1 MADPGLVSGE
11 QVEAYLSSPVVMDTL
26 DDDNDG
32 TIDTVAMAQV
42 LADSQAYFLATVRGM
57 YELPLTAPI
66 DPFVVTV
73 ILHIVHCQLVKRF
86 PERFKKGV
94 KICEEAK
101 ELLQDIRKGDLQLA
115 HPVRGDG
122 FTPQCASYEPRGY
135 EKLEGG
141 ESGQT

>member
-1 MADPGLVSGE
+1 MADPGLVTSD
-11 QVEAYLSSPVVMDTL
+11 QVEAYLSSPVVMDTF

-32 TIDTVAMAQV
+32 TIDSVSMAQV
-42 LADSQAYFLATVRGM
+42 LSDSQAMFLASIRGL
-57 YELPLTAPI
+57 YELPLVAPI

-73 ILHIVHCQLVKRF
+73 ILHIVHCQAVKRF

-122 FTPQCASYEPRGY
+122 FAPQCASFDPRGY
-135 EKLEGG
+135 EAIEGDQT
-141 ESGQT
+141 GQT